1 MLSNEFS
8 LPFKEKISYFLTFPD
23 YMMELSP
30 LSNPWMKSFFR
41 DQNTPVYRPRWLPE
55 SQDLTSAK
63 VKNQIHRAN
72 IALCQNTTVFQEDS
86 DVFWKNKPLLTHSVQ
101 DCSQLATLTPKRML
115 HRLSHKCLMAFRWL
129 CNPIACRQAE
139 FSIANQCSL

>member
-72 IALCQNTTVFQEDS
+72 IALCQNTTVFQEKQAPSYSFSAGLFSASYLDS
-86 DVFWKNKPLLTHSVQ
+86 QENVASPFPQMFDGIPL
-101 DCSQLATLTPKRML
+101 TL
-115 HRLSHKCLMAFRWL
+115 
-129 CNPIACRQAE
+129 
-139 FSIANQCSL
+139 

>member
-8 LPFKEKISYFLTFPD
+8 LPFKGKISYFLTFPFWVS
-23 YMMELSP
+23 LITWWNWVLFP
-30 LSNPWMKSFFR
+30 ILGWKVSFFR

-63 VKNQIHRAN
+63 VKKQIHRAN
-72 IALCQNTTVFQEDS
+72 IALCQNTTVFQKDS

-101 DCSQLATLTPKRML
+101 DCSQPATLTPKRMS
-115 HRLSHKCLMAFRWL
+115 HHLSHRYLMAFHWL
-129 CNPIACRQAE
+129 CNPIANRQS
-139 FSIANQCSL
+139 FP